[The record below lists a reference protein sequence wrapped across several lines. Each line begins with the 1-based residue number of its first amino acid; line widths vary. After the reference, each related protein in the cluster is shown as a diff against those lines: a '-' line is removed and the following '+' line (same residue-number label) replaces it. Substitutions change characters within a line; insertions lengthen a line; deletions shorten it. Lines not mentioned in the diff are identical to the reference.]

1 MIEAYVLIETE
12 LGRASE
18 IEHRCEEFD
27 EVIHADV
34 VTGCYDVL
42 ARIRLDSIED
52 LPEIELRMK
61 AQQGVTRVLSCPV
74 THMMEAS
81 HRGWQPLHAPV

>member
-1 MIEAYVLIETE
+1 MIEAYVLMETQ

-18 IEHRCEEFD
+18 IERRCEEFD

-42 ARIRLDSIED
+42 ARIRLDHVED
-52 LPEIELRMK
+52 LPDIEARMK
-61 AQQGVTRVLSCPV
+61 ALVGVTRMLMCPV
-74 THMMEAS
+74 THLLEAS
-81 HRGWQPLHAPV
+81 HRGWRPLHAPV